1 MAKKKRTSFNSMVD
15 LLKENEEN
23 FKLYVSKNSQKIH
36 RQLDD
41 GEIMKSFFTDNKLNP
56 KVFHISNKIKKAHH
70 EFWDKQKEDFT
81 EKDRF
86 WIKYYN
92 YNKLNTGCIKR
103 FYYVDLSS
111 AYITALRNKGLI
123 QLDLFNSINTLPKK
137 ERLIAL
143 GMLAYEPYEMSYEKG
158 KLIQIQRIRNE
169 YSKTFYLACRELQL
183 IMESIIKKIDSNYLW
198 YWVDGIFFEN
208 FSDYYLIRDILE
220 SNKFK
225 FRFGSCF
232 DLNIIN
238 NSNHYNLQFEQTDK
252 GSIETKEYNIP
263 HYFEEI
269 KLKKENFTHILN
281 ENYSELLINYN
292 KSRNFGNT
300 K

>member
-1 MAKKKRTSFNSMVD
+1 MVD
-15 LLKENEEN
+15 MLKENEET

-41 GEIMKSFFTDNKLNP
+41 GEIHKTFYTDNKLNP
-56 KVFHISNKIKKAHH
+56 AVFHVSNKIKKAHH
-70 EFWDKQKEDFT
+70 EYWDRQTENFT

-92 YNKLNTGCIKR
+92 YNSIAQCKAKKR
-103 FYYVDLSS
+103 FYYIDLSS

-123 QLDLFNSINTLPKK
+123 TIELFNLINKLPKK
-137 ERLIAL
+137 DRLIAL
-143 GMLAYEPYEMSYEKG
+143 GMLAYEPYELSYDHG
-158 KLIQIQRIRNE
+158 KLTGIQRIKNE

-183 IMESIIKKIDSNYLW
+183 IMEAIIKKINSNYLW

-208 FSDYYLIRDILE
+208 FSDYYVIADILK
-220 SNKFK
+220 SKKYK

-232 DLNIIN
+232 DLQIEDKK
-238 NSNHYNLQFEQTDK
+238 NHYNLKFDQTDK
-252 GSIETKEYNIP
+252 GVIESKEYNIP
-263 HYFEEI
+263 MYFEEI

-281 ENYSELLINYN
+281 ENYTELLNNYK